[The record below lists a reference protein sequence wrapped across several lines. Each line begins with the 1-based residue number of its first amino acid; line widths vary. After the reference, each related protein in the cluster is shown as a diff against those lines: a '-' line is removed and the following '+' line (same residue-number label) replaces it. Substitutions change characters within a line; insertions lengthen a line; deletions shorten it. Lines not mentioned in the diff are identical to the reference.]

1 MSQPCASLLALR
13 EVEAGGLKGTDDLA
27 SAALGRNGS
36 PLCRSRRGTTRAN
49 FDDRGFRP
57 GHEGR
62 YFRPS
67 PDCELGTSKG
77 SAWCWTT
84 RSKFAPKGASRSQLG
99 DGVLYVLASRR
110 VDMSV
115 AFVREES
122 AEAAQEVSLPPRRFP
137 HIPTL

>member
-62 YFRPS
+62 I
-67 PDCELGTSKG
+67 
-77 SAWCWTT
+77 
-84 RSKFAPKGASRSQLG
+84 
-99 DGVLYVLASRR
+99 
-110 VDMSV
+110 
-115 AFVREES
+115 
-122 AEAAQEVSLPPRRFP
+122 LPPVAGLRARDEQGLRLVLDNKEQVRP
-137 HIPTL
+137 